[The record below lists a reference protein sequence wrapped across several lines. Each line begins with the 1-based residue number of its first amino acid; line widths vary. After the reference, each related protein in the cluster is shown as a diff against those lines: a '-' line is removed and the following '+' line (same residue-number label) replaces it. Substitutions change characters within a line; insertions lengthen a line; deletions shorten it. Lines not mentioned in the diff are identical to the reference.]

1 VTHSG
6 ALFNGQSAF
15 ASNGRT
21 SSADEIGFVLGIYT
35 LQHHCN
41 ALQRTATAT
50 HCNSAFAYDSGTAC
64 TDRICFVL
72 GICTL
77 QHTATMLQYTATH
90 CSKTATHCV
99 QHTPSSSGERGFVR
113 GAYTLQHAATRCN
126 TLQLDF
132 NTPCSTHALLICRYR
147 LCARCIHT
155 STSCNTLQ
163 QDCNTLNTLQHIAA
177 GYKTL
182 QLIQHAV
189 S

>member
-1 VTHSG
+1 MRLALCSVYTHCNTTATHCNTLQHTATHRNSV
-6 ALFNGQSAF
+6 F
-15 ASNGRT
+15 AYDSRT
-21 SSADEIGFVLGIYT
+21 SCTDKICFVLGIYT
-35 LQHHCN
+35 LQH
-41 ALQRTATAT
+41 
-50 HCNSAFAYDSGTAC
+50 
-64 TDRICFVL
+64 
-72 GICTL
+72 
-77 QHTATMLQYTATH
+77 TATMFQYTATH

-132 NTPCSTHALLICRYR
+132 NTLCSTHALLICW
-147 LCARCIHT
+147 CIHT